1 MLSLYKFRSY
11 FFTLGEVEF
20 NLNSYQQPHK
30 MKSGFFLA
38 NKSLGTVH
46 TYAFRFS
53 RKELI
58 LWYKISKKFKQI
70 DPKMPLLVPKTF

>member
-1 MLSLYKFRSY
+1 
-11 FFTLGEVEF
+11 
-20 NLNSYQQPHK
+20 

-46 TYAFRFS
+46 TYASRFS

-58 LWYKISKKFKQI
+58 LWYKIAKKFKQI